1 MNDKS
6 TKESMEQ
13 TVLALQKRQQANQ
26 GKQADEIR
34 RHDELVKQY
43 DTNDTIILL
52 EDKISSAS
60 KSLQEFELEVKSQ
73 EKAAMDAQNF
83 KSSSTVKIRKIDQD
97 YEFNLKKIDKARL
110 VEKECSSDIE
120 KKVEELRLI

>member
-83 KSSSTVKIRKIDQD
+83 KSASTVKIRKIDQD

>member
-83 KSSSTVKIRKIDQD
+83 KSASSVKIRKIDQD

>member
-1 MNDKS
+1 
-6 TKESMEQ
+6 MEQ

-83 KSSSTVKIRKIDQD
+83 KSASSVKIRKIDQD